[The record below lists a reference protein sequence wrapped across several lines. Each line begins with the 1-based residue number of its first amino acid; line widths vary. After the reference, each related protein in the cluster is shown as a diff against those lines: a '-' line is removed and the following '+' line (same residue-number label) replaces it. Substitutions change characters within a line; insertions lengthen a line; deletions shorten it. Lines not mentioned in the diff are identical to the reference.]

1 MQTLL
6 PFEKIQR
13 VILVKKPARTDPKF
27 GCAPE
32 QRTMQELLQCSVV
45 NINKPKGPTSHQVAA
60 YLQKIF
66 KINKTGHSGTLD
78 PNVTGI
84 LPLALGRGTKVIHAL
99 LTAGKEYV
107 CIMHL
112 HKPVPEEKIR
122 EAMQSFV
129 GKIKQLPPL
138 KSAVKREWRF
148 RKVYYLEVLEMEGQ
162 EILFKVGCQA
172 GTYIR
177 KLCHDLGQEMGV
189 GAHMAELIR
198 TKAGPFSFNQKM
210 VTLQDC
216 QDALYYFEK
225 EDNPLFLKNMLL
237 PIEAAVQHLPKIWV
251 ADQTVDS
258 LCHGSDLK
266 VPGIAQV
273 ESEIQGD
280 EMVTVFTLK
289 NELIALGEAKMI
301 SKEILQAEKGL
312 AVKINKVV
320 MQPGVYPKWRKEA

>member
-1 MQTLL
+1 M
-6 PFEKIQR
+6 
-13 VILVKKPARTDPKF
+13 
-27 GCAPE
+27 
-32 QRTMQELLQCSVV
+32 
-45 NINKPKGPTSHQVAA
+45 
-60 YLQKIF
+60 
-66 KINKTGHSGTLD
+66 
-78 PNVTGI
+78 
-84 LPLALGRGTKVIHAL
+84 
-99 LTAGKEYV
+99 
-107 CIMHL
+107 
-112 HKPVPEEKIR
+112 
-122 EAMQSFV
+122 
-129 GKIKQLPPL
+129 
-138 KSAVKREWRF
+138 
-148 RKVYYLEVLEMEGQ
+148 
-162 EILFKVGCQA
+162 
-172 GTYIR
+172 
-177 KLCHDLGQEMGV
+177 
-189 GAHMAELIR
+189 
-198 TKAGPFSFNQKM
+198 
-210 VTLQDC
+210 QDC

-301 SKEILQAEKGL
+301 SKEILQADKGL